1 MITKEEV
8 YKKADLHLLTS
19 LGQFIGAGEPV
30 FDRMIGVWVVPVF
43 HKSNMATFPV
53 GEVVLDK
60 DGNVLDAPTDKDID
74 SVFERKFERN
84 EKLKE
89 KFELVATT

>member
-1 MITKEEV
+1 MITKEEIH
-8 YKKADLHLLTS
+8 KKADLHLLTN

-30 FDRMIGVWVVPVF
+30 FDRMIEVWIVTVF
-43 HKSNMATFPV
+43 HKSNVATFPV
-53 GEVVLDK
+53 GEMLLDK

-74 SVFERKFERN
+74 GVFERKFEGN